1 MVEVTYTG
9 LLIVAIA
16 GIAWFAF
23 YAAYRLF
30 KGQG

>member
-16 GIAWFAF
+16 VVACLAF
-23 YAAYRLF
+23 YAAYKLI
-30 KGQG
+30 KGRD